1 MKNKKII
8 TIVCNSLSEKIG
20 DKLKEGHV
28 KNIIVLNTPENSYDE
43 IFKMLYASLGVNI
56 VEYDLELV
64 FDPMVQCELN
74 GLTLTRLDY
83 FKSITIK
90 LMNYREFLNEYVVS
104 STEDS
109 FILFSHSNTDMKHI
123 VDEYALN
130 YTDNDYTIDF
140 MSPTYVDCNPLDVVL
155 SEQIKKINRIISEK
169 KKTGG
174 KVILPIFD
182 ISCSSQ
188 KDWVSFVIH
197 NTVASIIKEEIKDN
211 IIIAPEIK
219 ILD

>member
-20 DKLKEGHV
+20 DKLKEGNI
-28 KNIIVLNTPENSYDE
+28 KNIIVLNTPESSYDE
-43 IFKMLYASLGVNI
+43 IIKMLYASLGVDI

-74 GLTLTRLDY
+74 GLTLNHHEY

-90 LMNYREFLNEYVVS
+90 LMNYREFLNEYLVN

-109 FILFSHSNTDMKHI
+109 FILFSHNSTEMKHV

-130 YTDNDYTIDF
+130 YIDNEYTIEF
-140 MSPTYVDCNPLDVVL
+140 MSPTYVDCNALDVMVL
-155 SEQIKKINRIISEK
+155 NQIKKIKRLISEK

-174 KVILPIFD
+174 KIILPIFD
-182 ISCSSQ
+182 ISSSSQ

-197 NTVASIIKEEIKDN
+197 NAVASVIKEELKDD